1 MNSFNAE
8 EAEAQ
13 NAWPQQIQENEYD
26 VCEESPTVADDQDLI
41 YKPAD
46 GDSSDFYHCLNE
58 ESARD
63 ESTRKDL
70 LIVSPGE
77 HVYQEAH
84 S

>member
-1 MNSFNAE
+1 M
-8 EAEAQ
+8 
-13 NAWPQQIQENEYD
+13 
-26 VCEESPTVADDQDLI
+26 ADDQDLI